1 MNVFMM
7 NLGEGI
13 GFFFG
18 CWIGIGS
25 SYVSAFNLAATC
37 TMIIVVIEL
46 AVYNLD
52 CDKKR
57 DDDEKIKD
65 DDEVRSPMI
74 KRDMDENTNSSVKA
88 N

>member
-37 TMIIVVIEL
+37 RSG
-46 AVYNLD
+46 AVLFVQLTHVS
-52 CDKKR
+52 C
-57 DDDEKIKD
+57 
-65 DDEVRSPMI
+65 PQ
-74 KRDMDENTNSSVKA
+74 
-88 N
+88 